1 MARSKKQAPNV
12 VVVLDIGTSKIVALV
27 AKVSNHGR
35 MELIGMGRHPSRGL
49 RRGVVVDIDAT
60 VDAIQHAV
68 DAAEQMAGVTIEH
81 AYVGI
86 AGSHVK
92 SYNQHSMVTVSG
104 DEIGTNDVERVVDD
118 AVKRISIPGDQKPLH
133 ILTQEFIVD
142 NQPGIRQP
150 VGMAGV
156 SLEARVH
163 MITGAV
169 SAVRNLTRC
178 VENCGLKVDDVVLEQ
193 LASAEAVLLQ
203 DEKDLG
209 VCLIDIGAGTTD
221 VAVILQGAM
230 HYTAVIPVGGDQVT
244 NDIAAVLRTPIHA
257 AEDIKRNY
265 GCALP
270 QLVSPDEEIEVASVG
285 DRPARMIKRHTL
297 VDVVEARFAEIF
309 QLVQQELHVSG
320 YDQAIRAG
328 GIVLTGGSSQIEG
341 CVELA
346 EEIFGM
352 PVRLGLPETKGG
364 LSTQLRDASYA
375 TGVGLLKYAS
385 EHLDGITLVE
395 DDDDVTETVIHARPN
410 AREEAG
416 VVDKMKSW
424 FARHF

>member
-1 MARSKKQAPNV
+1 MARSKKQSPNV
-12 VVVLDIGTSKIVALV
+12 VVALDIGTSKIVALV
-27 AKVSNHGR
+27 AKVSSNGR

-68 DAAEQMAGVTIEH
+68 DAAEQMSGVTIEH
-81 AYVGI
+81 VYVGI
-86 AGSHVK
+86 AGSHIK

-104 DEIGTNDVERVVDD
+104 DEIGNHDVDRVVDD
-118 AVKRISIPGDQKPLH
+118 AVKRISIPIDQKRLH

-163 MITGAV
+163 MITGAI
-169 SAVRNLTRC
+169 SAVRNLSRC
-178 VENCGLKVDDVVLEQ
+178 VENCNLRVDDIVLEQ
-193 LASAEAVLLQ
+193 LASAEAVLLA
-203 DEKDLG
+203 DEKELG

-221 VAVILQGAM
+221 IAVIIQGAM
-230 HYTAVIPVGGDQVT
+230 HHTAVIPVGGDQVT

-257 AEDIKRNY
+257 AEDIKKNF

-285 DRPARMIKRHTL
+285 DRPARCIKRHTL

-309 QLVQQELHVSG
+309 QLIQQELHLSG
-320 YDQAIRAG
+320 YDNAIRSG

-341 CVELA
+341 AVELA
-346 EEIFGM
+346 EEIFGV
-352 PVRLGLPETKGG
+352 PVRLGLPESQNG
-364 LSTQLRDASYA
+364 LGTQLRDASYA

-385 EHLDGITLVE
+385 EHLDGA
-395 DDDDVTETVIHARPN
+395 VIHDDEPSVSETTVAHRHT
-410 AREEAG
+410 REESLIS
-416 VVDKMKSW
+416 KIKSW
-424 FARHF
+424 FAHQF